1 MNAAF
6 DKEILAANVPEWGLK
21 DVRDLEQAA
30 NKYGIKLKQQLDLL
44 PIISS
49 SCSARLDFADYA
61 RGNRQSMMMAE
72 HFHGSRQRIGHWCR
86 SGRRSWWQLA
96 HRFAREGFRVLVAGR
111 TEARLKS
118 VATAIKE
125 AGGRAEP
132 IAADATREQDVIALF
147 DKAVTRDDLEL
158 VVYNVGNNAA
168 VPLLDL
174 TAGDFE
180 TFWRQNAFGGFLV
193 GREAVR
199 RMLPKGKGTVLFTG
213 ATASLRARP
222 PFTGF
227 ASAKAALRAVA
238 QGLAREFGPQGI
250 HVAHVVIDGVIDG
263 AYAREKFPDFVRA
276 KGEDGL
282 IDPGAIADVF
292 LSLHRQPRSAWT
304 HELDLRPFNETF

>member
-1 MNAAF
+1 MAAGSALVIGVGA
-6 DKEILAANVPEWGLK
+6 EAGLG
-21 DVRDLEQAA
+21 A
-30 NKYGIKLKQQLDLL
+30 
-44 PIISS
+44 
-49 SCSARLDFADYA
+49 
-61 RGNRQSMMMAE
+61 
-72 HFHGSRQRIGHWCR
+72 
-86 SGRRSWWQLA
+86 QLA
-96 HRFAREGFRVLVAGR
+96 HRFAQEGFRVLVAGR

-118 VATAIKE
+118 VATAIKQ
-125 AGGRAEP
+125 AGGQAEP

-199 RMLPKGKGTVLFTG
+199 RMLPKGKGTLLFTG

-282 IDPGAIADVF
+282 IDPGAIADAF

>member
-1 MNAAF
+1 MAAGSALVIGVGA
-6 DKEILAANVPEWGLK
+6 EAGLG
-21 DVRDLEQAA
+21 A
-30 NKYGIKLKQQLDLL
+30 
-44 PIISS
+44 
-49 SCSARLDFADYA
+49 
-61 RGNRQSMMMAE
+61 
-72 HFHGSRQRIGHWCR
+72 
-86 SGRRSWWQLA
+86 QLA
-96 HRFAREGFRVLVAGR
+96 HRFAQEGFRVLVAGR
-111 TEARLKS
+111 SEARLKS
-118 VATAIKE
+118 VATAIKQ
-125 AGGRAEP
+125 AGGQAEP

-147 DKAVTRDDLEL
+147 DKAVTRGDLEL

-199 RMLPKGKGTVLFTG
+199 RMLPKGKGTLLFTG

>member
-1 MNAAF
+1 MAAGSALVIGVGA
-6 DKEILAANVPEWGLK
+6 EAGLG
-21 DVRDLEQAA
+21 A
-30 NKYGIKLKQQLDLL
+30 
-44 PIISS
+44 
-49 SCSARLDFADYA
+49 
-61 RGNRQSMMMAE
+61 
-72 HFHGSRQRIGHWCR
+72 
-86 SGRRSWWQLA
+86 QLA

-118 VATAIKE
+118 VATAIKQ
-125 AGGRAEP
+125 AGGQAEP

-199 RMLPKGKGTVLFTG
+199 RMLPKGKGTLLFTG

-282 IDPGAIADVF
+282 IDPGAIADAF

>member
-1 MNAAF
+1 MAAGSALVIGVGA
-6 DKEILAANVPEWGLK
+6 EAGLG
-21 DVRDLEQAA
+21 A
-30 NKYGIKLKQQLDLL
+30 
-44 PIISS
+44 
-49 SCSARLDFADYA
+49 
-61 RGNRQSMMMAE
+61 
-72 HFHGSRQRIGHWCR
+72 
-86 SGRRSWWQLA
+86 QLA

-111 TEARLKS
+111 TEARLQS
-118 VATAIKE
+118 VATTIKQ
-125 AGGRAEP
+125 AGGQAEP

-147 DKAVTRDDLEL
+147 DKAVTRGDLEL

-193 GREAVR
+193 GQEAVR
-199 RMLPKGKGTVLFTG
+199 RMLPKGRGTVLFTG

-227 ASAKAALRAVA
+227 ASAKAALRALA

-282 IDPGAIADVF
+282 IDPGVIADVF